1 MDGQAGVLLEAVVE
15 PLRVKEEI
23 LDDGP
28 SPAVG
33 LNLLFSVEEDLAPNV
48 EVPAAAPLGPISHQS
63 AHSLGH
69 ICAAEGLGDELTE
82 SSFGAP
88 CDEALLLQ

>member
-1 MDGQAGVLLEAVVE
+1 MDGQAGVFLEAVVK

-33 LNLLFSVEEDLAPNV
+33 LDLLFSVEKELAPNV
-48 EVPAAAPLGPISHQS
+48 EVPAAAPLRPIAHQS
-63 AHSLGH
+63 AHGLGH
-69 ICAAEGLGDELTE
+69 VCAAEGLSDELTE
-82 SSFGAP
+82 SSFRAP
-88 CDEALLLQ
+88 CDEALLL